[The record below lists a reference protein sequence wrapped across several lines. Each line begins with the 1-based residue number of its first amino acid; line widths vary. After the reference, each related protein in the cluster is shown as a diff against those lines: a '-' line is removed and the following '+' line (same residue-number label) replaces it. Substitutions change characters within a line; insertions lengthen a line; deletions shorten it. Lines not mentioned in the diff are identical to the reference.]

1 MNLMKEKI
9 GIFLAGLLFASLSLN
24 SWSFSMG
31 EAVDIAG
38 QQRMLSQRIAQSY
51 LLKGIQPDFNRGE
64 IQLQRS
70 IKKFDEN
77 LSTLESF
84 KPAASI
90 RSSLFKVKRIWKSY
104 KELAISNVKKE
115 NSEALITQSNK
126 LLAAAHAY
134 VGKLEKLSGKK
145 SAELIN
151 VSGRQRML
159 SQRIAKNYLAYY
171 WGISEDIQEDLYAD
185 LAEYELMLDYLK
197 QNPDNTQ
204 EISTNLLKVS
214 GNFTYAKKGFD
225 GAMKLK
231 GDRLIYVVIGTTD
244 KMLFNM
250 NEVTKLYAQLLE

>member
-1 MNLMKEKI
+1 MKTKKAI
-9 GIFLAGLLFASLSLN
+9 ILVGFILSSLSFN

-64 IQLQRS
+64 IQLNRS
-70 IKKFDEN
+70 VKKFEEN
-77 LSTLESF
+77 LLTLEAF
-84 KPAASI
+84 KPAASL
-90 RSSLFKVKRIWKSY
+90 RASLFKVKRIWTSY
-104 KELAISNVKKE
+104 KTLATGDVKKE
-115 NSEALITQSNK
+115 NSQELIDQSNK

-134 VGKLEKLSGKK
+134 VNKLEKLSGKK
-145 SAELIN
+145 NAELIN

-171 WGISEDIQEDLYAD
+171 WGVSTEIQEDLYAD
-185 LAEYELMLDYLK
+185 LAEYELMLEYLK
-197 QNPDNTQ
+197 QNPGNTK
-204 EISTNLLKVS
+204 EITTKLLKVS

-250 NEVTKLYAQLLE
+250 NEVTKMYAQLLK